1 MHLCIG
7 TVAMETDSKEETA
20 GTKALSAG
28 RGELARGNQA
38 QGAAVRAP
46 SECTD
51 ATDAEQS
58 SGKLKKTAFK
68 LFGGRKNICTLPSFF
83 TIKNKGQVKGPS
95 KKGIAKSK
103 THSGISEVVLDINQK
118 EGSDTGWSGYTD
130 SSSCNSAAARSL
142 CGSKSEHSVL
152 DINVNSDFYKVE
164 SLRSENSECFS
175 QKQSTDKTSSVR
187 RSKKGL
193 RGLFNSIRRHKKN
206 KAVDSAKGDP
216 LDSNHAA
223 ADFAHTEQMTAGEEG
238 VRADVKKGLV
248 ELNLKPSYK
257 MNHSGTGD
265 FIDKIGTVN
274 STSSLSESCATK
286 TEKTLK
292 NKRNDFETSGAE
304 VRKVSPVEI
313 KTLNG
318 KTGAAVLKM
327 DSSFGS
333 MPDIV
338 KPNCIDHDP
347 PSVHSFDQISLIFG
361 DVTSL
366 KSFDS
371 LTGCGDITAD
381 HDDDSI
387 AESMVS
393 GERGRTAGKRSSC
406 LVTYQGGGEEMATPD
421 EVDDEYLK
429 ALWDKATGAVTLYDS
444 SQNIAEDGGEC
455 PRSPSDVEHSALHIN
470 LADPCVLRSITDSA
484 INSSE
489 LVTPQSDHQE
499 SAPNS
504 DEGYYDSTTPGHDE
518 EGADSISQS
527 QNERLPR
534 DSYSGDAL
542 YELLVEQ
549 NDSLMN
555 SPPSEKQSLETKSPF
570 RTSFTSILN
579 FSVQE
584 DINVSCIPSKQSVL
598 LTSGE
603 EKFAF
608 IREDKNQLAHMQQL
622 TCWESDE
629 KTALKKGLAFQ
640 ERDMFFGDVRNT
652 ELSNTAAEAVS
663 TVAKSQQ
670 AGLCI
675 EPLVSHGL
683 SRSGKVK
690 DDYVPDRADEQ
701 NWTDLQE
708 SSCLKEANN
717 KHIGSRPS
725 VCGSYSV
732 TKLHNKMPGAKCMQE
747 YKSEKCNKWRQQMKD
762 GENRGMKNLVLENTN
777 VQGAVE
783 DSCRNCFAYNRAE
796 KTEEKCEQ
804 AINYSQALVE
814 FTANRKLY
822 PNLSNSLGSS
832 DSSSQFTQDIHA
844 LPAMVTFDVVDV
856 ENEGECDQQ
865 SEMVT
870 DEDISASCE
879 AFDDSYMEKDLYHNC
894 DDGMFHMCTQN
905 SFHSN
910 CWGVASLPRHVS
922 LYKLSPSL
930 PAPLSL
936 NRRSRSLDTDSLESE
951 LIDLYVSKVTTASKS
966 APQSPDVLQYEQ
978 DGKKGSASHWFGK
991 RTGQAVCLETQETA
1005 HISNRLGQQLAQ
1017 YKQEPL
1023 SSDKRSTASKSL
1035 CLTDTNSGTQHT
1047 DMSILCKSNSVK
1059 LTAQNQSTA
1068 KRHLEPVINNK
1079 MPHNPRKLV
1088 RPSHLPLQND
1098 SCVLQ
1103 AGTVSFNSLRENTNG
1118 KQAYVSSSLNERQ
1131 EVDFSKTSPMIQYSD
1146 SGSELDGKG
1155 YRAVGLSRAL
1165 SPFCSKAESLKYAM
1179 DLTGLYTTANSSM
1192 FKGRSDLRVKLPVG
1206 WNKNTTTMD
1215 V

>member
-1 MHLCIG
+1 
-7 TVAMETDSKEETA
+7 METDSNEETA

-95 KKGIAKSK
+95 KKGISKSK

-118 EGSDTGWSGYTD
+118 EGSDTGWSGFTD
-130 SSSCNSAAARSL
+130 SSSWNSAAARTL
-142 CGSKSEHSVL
+142 YGSKSEHSAL
-152 DINVNSDFYKVE
+152 DSNVNSDFYKGE
-164 SLRSENSECFS
+164 SLQSENSECLA
-175 QKQSTDKTSSVR
+175 QKRSTDKPSSVR

-206 KAVDSAKGDP
+206 KAVDSAKGDS

-248 ELNLKPSYK
+248 ELNLKPSCK

-265 FIDKIGTVN
+265 SIDKTGTAN
-274 STSSLSESCATK
+274 RISFSSESCAIK
-286 TEKTLK
+286 TENTLK
-292 NKRNDFETSGAE
+292 NKRSDFETSGAE

-318 KTGAAVLKM
+318 KAGAAILKM

-333 MPDIV
+333 MPDII

-347 PSVHSFDQISLIFG
+347 PSVHSFDHISLIFG

-387 AESMVS
+387 AESTVS
-393 GERGRTAGKRSSC
+393 GERGRTAGKRTSC

-429 ALWDKATGAVTLYDS
+429 ALWEKATVYDS

-455 PRSPSDVEHSALHIN
+455 PRSPSEVEHSALHIN
-470 LADPCVLRSITDSA
+470 LADPCVLRGITDSA

-518 EGADSISQS
+518 EGGDSISQS

-542 YELLVEQ
+542 YELFVEQ

-555 SPPSEKQSLETKSPF
+555 SPPSDKQSLETKSPLG
-570 RTSFTSILN
+570 TSFTSILN
-579 FSVQE
+579 LAVPG
-584 DINVSCIPSKQSVL
+584 DINVSCIPSKQSIL
-598 LTSGE
+598 LPSGQ
-603 EKFAF
+603 EKFDF
-608 IREDKNQLAHMQQL
+608 IQQDEIRLAHLQQL
-622 TCWESDE
+622 TCWEPGE

-640 ERDMFFGDVRNT
+640 EKEMFLGDVHNA
-652 ELSNTAAEAVS
+652 ELNNIDAETVS
-663 TVAKSQQ
+663 IIAKSQQ
-670 AGLCI
+670 AGLCT
-675 EPLVSHGL
+675 EPLVSHSL
-683 SRSGKVK
+683 SRNGKVK
-690 DDYVPDRADEQ
+690 DDYMPDTADEQ
-701 NWTDLQE
+701 NWTDLQG

-717 KHIGSRPS
+717 KHIGCRQS
-725 VCGSYSV
+725 VCGSYSI
-732 TKLHNKMPGAKCMQE
+732 TKLHNKMSGTNYTQE
-747 YKSEKCNKWRQQMKD
+747 YKSEKCDKWGQQMKD
-762 GENRGMKNLVLENTN
+762 GENQGLKNVVSDSTS
-777 VQGAVE
+777 VKGAID
-783 DSCRNCFAYNRAE
+783 DSCRNASACNVVEIAE
-796 KTEEKCEQ
+796 GKCEQ

-822 PNLSNSLGSS
+822 PNLSDSLGSS
-832 DSSSQFTQDIHA
+832 DSNSQFTQDIHA

-856 ENEGECDQQ
+856 ENEEECDQQ

-870 DEDISASCE
+870 DEEISASYE
-879 AFDDSYMEKDLYHNC
+879 AFDASYMEKDLYHHC
-894 DDGMFHMCTQN
+894 DNRMFHICAQN
-905 SFHSN
+905 SFLGN
-910 CWGVASLPRHVS
+910 CWGAASLPRHVS

-951 LIDLYVSKVTTASKS
+951 LIDLYLSKFTAASKS
-966 APQSPDVLQYEQ
+966 APQSPDVFQYEQ
-978 DGKKGSASHWFGK
+978 DSKKGSASHWFGK
-991 RTGQAVCLETQETA
+991 RSGHAVSLETRETA
-1005 HISNRLGQQLAQ
+1005 DISNCLGRQLAQ
-1017 YKQEPL
+1017 YKEEPL
-1023 SSDKRSTASKSL
+1023 SSDKRNTAFKSF
-1035 CLTDTNSGTQHT
+1035 CLSDTNSGAQHT
-1047 DMSILCKSNSVK
+1047 GLGGDMSLHCKSNSVI
-1059 LTAQNQSTA
+1059 LTAQSQPTS
-1068 KRHLEPVINNK
+1068 KRHPEPVINNK

-1098 SCVLQ
+1098 SCGMQ
-1103 AGTVSFNSLRENTNG
+1103 AGTVSFSSSRENTNG

-1131 EVDFSKTSPMIQYSD
+1131 EDDFSKTAPMIPYSD
-1146 SGSELDGKG
+1146 SVSELNGKG
-1155 YRAVGLSRAL
+1155 CRVVGLSPAL
-1165 SPFCSKAESLKYAM
+1165 SPFCANKAESLKRAM
-1179 DLTGLYTTANSSM
+1179 DPTGLYTTANSSM
-1192 FKGRSDLRVKLPVG
+1192 FKGRSDLGMKLPVG
-1206 WNKNTTTMD
+1206 WNKNTTVDM
-1215 V
+1215 